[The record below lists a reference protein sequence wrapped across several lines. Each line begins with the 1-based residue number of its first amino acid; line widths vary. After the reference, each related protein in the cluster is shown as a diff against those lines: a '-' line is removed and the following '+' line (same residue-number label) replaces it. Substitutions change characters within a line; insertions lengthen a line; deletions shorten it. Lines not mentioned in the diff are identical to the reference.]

1 VESSVILF
9 IIGLIFVVLFYFFLG
24 RGQSNEEE
32 ELKTPYEIVSYA
44 VKKNYLDSLDV
55 LGTTIQ
61 NLGFSRGVLYYGA
74 IYKGEIFRIWSYD
87 YKYKKPIK
95 RKIKKKVAGTEIEEE
110 IEDFEEEVIPFIAL
124 EVLQEKDIRELNRTE
139 GIIEKF
145 FKFLFGGRK
154 REIMGEIYILRRD
167 LISLTPNFFTRELIV
182 VIPSNFELINYN
194 GVWVINDAKN
204 RLHPEAVSERIK
216 LNEISAQLTLLPVKM
231 SFLNENIASSMAIM
245 EKQKEMLEFQK
256 QLREEGIK
264 KEL

>member
-1 VESSVILF
+1 MEDILYIAGFLLILF
-9 IIGLIFVVLFYFFLG
+9 LVLLTKSG
-24 RGQSNEEE
+24 KDKKEDD
-32 ELKTPYEIVSYA
+32 LKTPYEIVSYA

-55 LGTTIQ
+55 LGTTIT

-74 IYKGEIFRIWSYD
+74 IYKGEVFRIWSYD
-87 YKYKKPIK
+87 YKYKKPYTK
-95 RKIKKKVAGTEIEEE
+95 KIKKKVAGTEIEEE
-110 IEDFEEEVIPFIAL
+110 VQDFKEEIIPFIAL
-124 EVLQEKDIRELNRTE
+124 EVLQDKDIKNLSQKE
-139 GIIEKF
+139 GLVEKL
-145 FKFLFGGRK
+145 FKGLFGEAK
-154 REIMGEIYILRRD
+154 KEITGEIYILRRD
-167 LISLTPNFFTRELIV
+167 LINMTPNFFTRELIFT
-182 VIPSNFELINYN
+182 IPSNFELINYN

-231 SFLNENIASSMAIM
+231 SFLNENIASSMAII